1 MDKRQQQFS
10 MWYFIGVIVL
20 LFAVQTYFASP
31 HVQTISYSDFKTL
44 LQAGKV
50 KDVTVGSETI
60 EATID
65 LKGVDK
71 LLPPAELESMK
82 AQQATQSPGAS
93 QPVVA
98 PQGTPD
104 KQKIE
109 QPAGTLSQLQKSAPP
124 ASTAPQPAQ
133 QPNSAPRA
141 DETHRIVTRR
151 VEDPQLTAELDAAK
165 VRYTAASENRWFSTL
180 VSWVLPAV
188 IFFAV
193 WNLMMRRSGG
203 GGHMGSMMEIGQ
215 SKAKVYVQSETGV
228 HFADV
233 AGIDEAK
240 EELMEI
246 VEFLRNPDRYRRLG
260 GKIPKGVLIVGAPGT
275 GKTLLAKAVAG
286 EAGVPFLSISGS
298 EFVEMFV
305 GVGAARVRDL
315 FAQAEKRAP
324 CIIFVDELDALGKAR
339 GVSGFTG
346 GNDEREQTLNQLLVQ
361 MDGFDTAKGVIILA
375 ATNRPEI
382 LDPALLRPGR
392 FDRTVAVDR
401 PDVKGREAILK
412 VHTRNVMVGPD
423 VDLHVV
429 AAKTAGFAGADL
441 ANIVNEAALRAARR
455 DKSVVEMQD
464 FEAALDRVI
473 GGLEKRNRVM
483 NPLEKETVAYHE
495 GGHALTAESR
505 RYADK
510 VSKIS
515 IIPRGI
521 GALGFTQQLP
531 TEDRYLLK
539 RSELLDRLDVLLGGR
554 VAEEL
559 IFGDISTGA
568 QNDLQRA
575 TDMARHMITQYGMSE
590 RLGHVTFDGSS
601 PGVYLGVPEASQHA
615 SYSEETAQLIDEEIG
630 KLIRESHER
639 VTRTLTE
646 RRSTLEALAK
656 LLLKQEVVDRAM
668 LDALLKD
675 SNWVAPASP
684 TLNLPPVAMQP
695 PTPGTVPIPPTAI
708 AAASSEGAL
717 AQRSTEPPHA

>member
-1 MDKRQQQFS
+1 M
-10 MWYFIGVIVL
+10 
-20 LFAVQTYFASP
+20 
-31 HVQTISYSDFKTL
+31 
-44 LQAGKV
+44 
-50 KDVTVGSETI
+50 
-60 EATID
+60 
-65 LKGVDK
+65 
-71 LLPPAELESMK
+71 
-82 AQQATQSPGAS
+82 
-93 QPVVA
+93 
-98 PQGTPD
+98 
-104 KQKIE
+104 
-109 QPAGTLSQLQKSAPP
+109 
-124 ASTAPQPAQ
+124 
-133 QPNSAPRA
+133 
-141 DETHRIVTRR
+141 
-151 VEDPQLTAELDAAK
+151 
-165 VRYTAASENRWFSTL
+165 RYTAATENRWLSTL
-180 VSWVLPAV
+180 LSWVLPAV
-188 IFFAV
+188 IFVLV
-193 WNLMMRRSGG
+193 WNFMMRRAGG
-203 GGHMGSMMEIGQ
+203 QMGSMMAIGE

-246 VEFLRNPDRYRRLG
+246 VQFLRDPDRYRRLG

-315 FAQAEKRAP
+315 FAQAEKKAP
-324 CIIFVDELDALGKAR
+324 CIIFIDELDALGKAR
-339 GVSGFTG
+339 GLSGFAG
-346 GNDEREQTLNQLLVQ
+346 GHDEREQTLNQLLVQ

-392 FDRTVAVDR
+392 FDRHVAIDR
-401 PDVKGREAILK
+401 PDVKGREEILK
-412 VHTRNVMVGPD
+412 VHTRNVKVGPD

-455 DKSVVEMQD
+455 DQSVVEMQD
-464 FEAALDRVI
+464 FEAAIDRIV

-483 NPLEKETVAYHE
+483 NPLEKETVAHHE
-495 GGHALTAESR
+495 AGHALTAESR

-554 VAEEL
+554 VAEE
-559 IFGDISTGA
+559 IVFGDISTGA

-601 PGVYLGVPEASQHA
+601 AGTYWSIPEAPQRA
-615 SYSEETAQLIDEEIG
+615 PYGEETARLIDEEIG
-630 KLIRESHER
+630 RIIRESHER

-646 RRSTLEALAK
+646 KRPTLEALAQ
-656 LLLKQEVVDRAM
+656 LLLKHEVVDRVM
-668 LDALLKD
+668 LDALLKG
-675 SNWVAPASP
+675 STNPAPADAAPSSP
-684 TLNLPPVAMQP
+684 SVVTQLPIAPSAL
-695 PTPGTVPIPPTAI
+695 VPETQSA
-708 AAASSEGAL
+708 AAASSVGAL
-717 AQRSTEPPHA
+717 SERPTGWPHA

>member
-1 MDKRQQQFS
+1 MDSRQQQFS
-10 MWYFIGVIVL
+10 LWYFLGVFVL
-20 LFAVQTYFASP
+20 LFAAQTYFAGP
-31 HVQTISYSDFKTL
+31 HVETISYSDFKTL
-44 LQAGKV
+44 LTAGNV
-50 KDVTVGSETI
+50 KDATVGSDTI
-60 EATID
+60 AATVD
-65 LKGVDK
+65 LKGADK
-71 LLPPAELESMK
+71 LLPAAELEAMK
-82 AQQATQSPGAS
+82 ASQAAQQPPSG
-93 QPVVA
+93 
-98 PQGTPD
+98 
-104 KQKIE
+104 
-109 QPAGTLSQLQKSAPP
+109 APP
-124 ASTAPQPAQ
+124 AEQ
-133 QPNSAPRA
+133 
-141 DETHRIVTRR
+141 THRVTVRR
-151 VEDPQLTAELDAAK
+151 VEDPQLTAQLDAAK
-165 VRYTAASENRWFSTL
+165 VRYTAAAENRWLSTL
-180 VSWVLPAV
+180 LSWVLPAV
-188 IFFAV
+188 IFVLA
-193 WNLMMRRSGG
+193 WNFMMRRAGG
-203 GGHMGSMMEIGQ
+203 QMGSMMEIGQ

-315 FAQAEKRAP
+315 FAQAEKKAP
-324 CIIFVDELDALGKAR
+324 CIIFIDELDALGKAR
-339 GVSGFTG
+339 GFSGLAG
-346 GNDEREQTLNQLLVQ
+346 GGHDEREQTLNQLLVQ

-392 FDRTVAVDR
+392 FDRHVAIDR

-412 VHTRNVMVGPD
+412 VHAQHVMVGPD

-455 DKSVVEMQD
+455 DQSVVEMQD
-464 FEAALDRVI
+464 FEAAIDRII

-495 GGHALTAESR
+495 AGHALTAESR

-554 VAEEL
+554 VAEE
-559 IFGDISTGA
+559 IVFRDISTGA

-601 PGVYLGVPEASQHA
+601 AGTYLNVPEAPQHTP
-615 SYSEETAQLIDEEIG
+615 YSEETAQFIDEEIG

-646 RRSTLEALAK
+646 QRSTLEALAQ
-656 LLLKQEVVDRAM
+656 LLLKHEVVDRAM

-675 SNWVAPASP
+675 STPRAPAGAAP
-684 TLNLPPVAMQP
+684 GAPPVAANLS
-695 PTPGTVPIPPTAI
+695 TGATAPIPVTEPI
-708 AAASSEGAL
+708 VAASSVSV
-717 AQRSTEPPHA
+717 R